1 MLYRALR
8 ILERVDGR
16 KRLEEVAEEIVA
28 EIATPQYCKLA
39 EDRGLVLAEQWHMG
53 RTRVDEVLPR
63 LKKTL
68 QPNIERIELAREDRD
83 IDWKAMSHAVRAIRQ
98 QEELLSTGTL
108 RYPLACRE
116 ELVAIKQGRLDF
128 ASVEERIVEGLIRLE
143 ALRARALAGTLRLAG
158 LPGTQVRLSDQALW
172 QCCQAIRKRC
182 LETSC

>member
-1 MLYRALR
+1 M
-8 ILERVDGR
+8 
-16 KRLEEVAEEIVA
+16 A

-116 ELVAIKQGRLDF
+116 EILRIKKGECTF
-128 ASVEERIVEGLIRLE
+128 AEVEELVRSGLASLEEMRKVSAFVTSPDFERIFAE
-143 ALRARALAGTLRLAG
+143 AKR
-158 LPGTQVRLSDQALW
+158 VRKLCQGQA
-172 QCCQAIRKRC
+172 
-182 LETSC
+182 